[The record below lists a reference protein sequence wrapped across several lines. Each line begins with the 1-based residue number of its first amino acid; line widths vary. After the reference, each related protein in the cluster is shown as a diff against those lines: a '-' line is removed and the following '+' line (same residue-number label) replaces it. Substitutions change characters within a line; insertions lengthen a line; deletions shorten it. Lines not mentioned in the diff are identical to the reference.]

1 MPQGAV
7 APAPHPPPGPP
18 VGGVSVMPPPPPPA
32 PGGAAAPPPPPGPGG
47 APPPPPPPPALQAPQ
62 KQTSLSEMLA
72 QHKLKTAQEGK
83 INITIYDWSMIIFRA
98 WPSIVNLEISQ

>member
-7 APAPHPPPGPP
+7 APAPHPHPGPP

-32 PGGAAAPPPPPGPGG
+32 PGGAAAPPPPPPPGPGG

-62 KQTSLSEMLA
+62 KQTSFSEMLA

-83 INITIYDWSMIIFRA
+83 SILQSMMSSTSLIGA
-98 WPSIVNLEISQ
+98 